1 MRRSAMTKLERESRS
16 QLKPYISWKEFI
28 RATPTLRKQTCG
40 KPNCKCQ
47 KGEKHT
53 CLVLTRSHHGRPEQL
68 YVPKESEEMVKEWV
82 KNYHAVKQF
91 VEQISSSYWERL
103 RKKG

>member
-1 MRRSAMTKLERESRS
+1 MRRSAMTKVERESRS

-82 KNYHAVKQF
+82 KNYHAVKEL

>member
-1 MRRSAMTKLERESRS
+1 MHRSAMTQIERESRS

-53 CLVLTRSHHGRPEQL
+53 CLVLTRSHRGHLEQL
-68 YVPKESEEMVKEWV
+68 YIPKSKEAMVREWVNNYRAVKEL
-82 KNYHAVKQF
+82 

>member
-1 MRRSAMTKLERESRS
+1 MRRSVMTRIERESRS

-53 CLVLTRSHHGRPEQL
+53 CLVLTRSHRGQLEQV
-68 YVPKESEEMVKEWV
+68 YIPKAKEAMVKEWV
-82 KNYHAVKQF
+82 KNYHRVQEL
-91 VEQISSSYWERL
+91 VEAIASSYWERL
-103 RKKG
+103 KKKG

>member
-1 MRRSAMTKLERESRS
+1 MHRSAMTRLERESRS

-28 RATPTLRKQTCG
+28 RATPTLRRQTCG

-53 CLVLTRSHHGRPEQL
+53 CLVLTRSRRGHLEQL
-68 YVPKESEEMVKEWV
+68 YIPKSKEAMVREWVRNYHTVKEL
-82 KNYHAVKQF
+82 
-91 VEQISSSYWERL
+91 VERISSSYWERL
-103 RKKG
+103 KKKG

>member
-1 MRRSAMTKLERESRS
+1 MRPSAMTRIERESRS
-16 QLKPYISWKEFI
+16 QLKLYVSWKEFI

-53 CLVLTRSHHGRPEQL
+53 CLVLTRSHRGQAEQL
-68 YVPKESEEMVKEWV
+68 YIPRSKEAMVREWV
-82 KNYHAVKQF
+82 KNYRTVK
-91 VEQISSSYWERL
+91 ELLEEISSSYWERL

>member
-1 MRRSAMTKLERESRS
+1 MRRSAMTKIERESRS

-53 CLVLTRSHHGRPEQL
+53 CLVLTRSHHGQPEQL
-68 YVPKESEEMVKEWV
+68 YIPKESEEMVKEWV
-82 KNYHAVKQF
+82 KNYHQVREL
-91 VEQISSSYWERL
+91 VEKIASSYWERL
-103 RKKG
+103 KKRG